1 MTSWKEKFL
10 ESANEFEDKD
20 ELEIAYEFGGPAT
33 DKEIRE
39 LEETLNNEIPVSLS
53 ELLREFNGIDV
64 KQKYWGT
71 GHLYFKTEYIINEI
85 PAYFKESGNYVPD
98 KKELDSVVF
107 FAQQNGLAVLFALC
121 VKPFNSFKAGEVLS
135 LESDTGEFELE
146 YGSLQEFVQS
156 GECCHLG

>member
-1 MTSWKEKFL
+1 MRSWKDTFL
-10 ESANEFEDKD
+10 ESASEFEDKD
-20 ELEIAYEFGGPAT
+20 ELEIYYEFGGPAT

-39 LEETLNNEIPVSLS
+39 LEEELCIAIPNPLS

-71 GHLYFKTEYIINEI
+71 GHLYLKTKYIINEI
-85 PAYFKESGNYVPD
+85 PIYFKESGNYVPD

-121 VKPFNSFKAGEVLS
+121 AKPFNSFRAGEVLS
-135 LESDTGEFELE
+135 LESDAGEFELE
-146 YGSLQEFVQS
+146 CGSLQEFVQS